1 MELPQGESLVAAKT
15 LVQERILGIQQAIK
29 RQIGAGD
36 LVVNRSTPDIRKHLF
51 EEACELY
58 WNELSWEAEAAEEM
72 VGDDLF
78 TEMVFPG
85 LLTLIDALLPRSENG
100 EPDRDHEHRDVVND
114 FLEWLTDRFI
124 HLRGASSDS
133 EDERERIRQEREV
146 ADDLIDLIAFRI
158 CSLTNDEIEIC
169 QSR

>member
-1 MELPQGESLVAAKT
+1 MELPQGDSLVAAKT
-15 LVQERILGIQQAIK
+15 LIQERILGIQQAIE
-29 RQIGAGD
+29 RQTGAGD
-36 LVVNRSTPDIRKHLF
+36 LVVSRSSPDVRKHLF

-58 WNELSWEAEAAEEM
+58 WNELSWEAAAAEEM

-85 LLTLIDALLPRSENG
+85 LLTLIDALLPRSPNG
-100 EPDRDHEHRDVVND
+100 ESDRDHRDVVND
-114 FLEWLTDRFI
+114 FLEWLADRFI
-124 HLRGASSDS
+124 HLRGASPES

-146 ADDLIDLIAFRI
+146 TDDLIDLIAFRI
-158 CSLTNDEIEIC
+158 CSLTNDEIETY